1 MSEHNDLYELYVMGL
16 LEDPER
22 SQVEEDLRR
31 SDPAAQARLRK
42 ALETNAILGTLAP
55 EVEPSK
61 QLRRKVLAIAEPQSS
76 RAPWYWAWAALSA
89 CLVAGLVYT
98 SVERQG
104 LRTELGAAQ
113 AQLDQARAT
122 LEIREATLDFLRR
135 PDTRLLKVGGDEE
148 RQPVAKVFVNGS
160 QGVLLVAANLKPL
173 EAGRTYE
180 MWVVPKVGGPRP
192 MGLFKPQADGSA
204 IHLQLGAVALAEA
217 AAIALSVEPEG
228 GSPAPTTT
236 PFLITPVAE

>member
-1 MSEHNDLYELYVMGL
+1 MSEHNDLYELYVLGL
-16 LEDPER
+16 LEEPDR
-22 SQVEEDLRR
+22 SRIEDDLRR
-31 SDPAAQARLRK
+31 NDPSAQARLRK

-55 EVEPSK
+55 DVEPSK
-61 QLRRKVLAIAEPQSS
+61 QLRRKVLAIAEPGSS

-98 SVERQG
+98 SSERQE
-104 LRTELGAAQ
+104 LRSELQSRDAMLA
-113 AQLDQARAT
+113 
-122 LEIREATLDFLRR
+122 FLRR
-135 PDTRLLKVGGDEE
+135 PDTRLLNTSGGAEP
-148 RQPVAKVFVNGS
+148 QPVAKVFVNGS

-204 IHLQLGAVALAEA
+204 IHLQPGPVALEEA